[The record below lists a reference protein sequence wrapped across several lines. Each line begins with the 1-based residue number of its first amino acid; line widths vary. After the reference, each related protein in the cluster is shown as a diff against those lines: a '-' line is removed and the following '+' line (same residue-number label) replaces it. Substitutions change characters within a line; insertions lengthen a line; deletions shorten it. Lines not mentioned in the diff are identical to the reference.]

1 MPLCSSSRP
10 RLYSRCARLGNR
22 VGLTTDMTLTGW
34 NLINAVR
41 LERRLEMALEGD
53 RLYDIRRWKDQS
65 GQPVINSILGPNGS
79 FVKYNTQQSKDP
91 YETKNLN
98 EPQNKGANFIAGT
111 HNLWPIPSKE
121 IIASNGKITQ
131 NPGY

>member
-1 MPLCSSSRP
+1 
-10 RLYSRCARLGNR
+10 
-22 VGLTTDMTLTGW
+22 LTTDPTLTGW

-98 EPQNKGANFIAGT
+98 EPQNKGASFVAGT

-121 IIASNGKITQ
+121 IIASEGRISQ